1 MNLFLDLLSGFFI
14 TTGCFFCLIGAIGI
28 IRFPDIFC
36 RLHASSINETLGT
49 PLILLGLI
57 IQIGPNLI
65 SLKLFI
71 VGVFIL
77 ITNPTAT
84 HAISRAS
91 LHGGLKPLIDNK
103 MRREKSSKS

>member
-1 MNLFLDLLSGFFI
+1 MSIFIELISGFCLLA
-14 TTGCFFCLIGAIGI
+14 GCFFCLVGAIGI
-28 IRFPDIFC
+28 LRLPDIFC
-36 RLHASSINETLGT
+36 RLHASSLNETLGT

-65 SLKLFI
+65 SLKLLLI
-71 VGVFIL
+71 AIFIL

-91 LHGGLKPLIDNK
+91 LHGGIKPLTSTK
-103 MRREKSSKS
+103 EQKLSRS